1 MVTMDGRDGYAC
13 SQVVCPL
20 ELRTIVVERGEG
32 KKSVDDSV
40 KGSWRVGREEVGNIE
55 RVEWIVVTNRERYVE
70 EPIIFFLSRA
80 RNAME

>member
-1 MVTMDGRDGYAC
+1 MDTRVRRLFVHWNYVRL
-13 SQVVCPL
+13 SWN
-20 ELRTIVVERGEG
+20 EG
-32 KKSVDDSV
+32 TSVDDSV
-40 KGSWRVGREEVGNIE
+40 KGSWGVGREEVGNIE